1 MVLSADFLLR
11 RLRLRHLQLLTLL
24 GEEGS
29 LRAAA
34 EALSLTQPAVSK
46 MLHEIEQAFGTRL
59 FERGRRGV
67 LPNAPGQAAI
77 RLARVV
83 LGEVGRGA
91 EELDA
96 VRGGA
101 TAILRIGT
109 LSITSIVP
117 NAVVDLCTRLPT
129 AQVQIR
135 EGRLRELLPL
145 LHDGEIDCVFGSVP
159 AEALAERS
167 VEDLRTDLIF
177 EDRLCMLVSERSPLA
192 ELKRASWSELDA
204 LRWVVPPRDTPVRQ
218 QFTAAF
224 LQAGRS
230 PPVPVV
236 ETLSPVTLMEL
247 LRLEPSFAGATRLE
261 CARADSLAGLR
272 RLEPSP
278 TMPLPPLCAITRRKP
293 IDASPIVLA
302 FVDALRRAG
311 RSKAYRAPRTDVPRQ
326 AGVSVP
332 RGSNR
337 LLRPSG

>member
-1 MVLSADFLLR
+1 MTLSAEYLMR

-24 GEEGS
+24 REEGS

-46 MLHEIEQAFGTRL
+46 MLHEIEQAFGARL

-67 LPNAPGQAAI
+67 LPNASGLAAI

-91 EELDA
+91 EEIDA
-96 VRGGA
+96 VQGGA
-101 TAILRIGT
+101 TGILRVGT

-117 NAVVDLCTRLPT
+117 IAVVDLCARLPN
-129 AQVQIR
+129 ARVQIR

-145 LHDGEIDCVFGSVP
+145 LHDGEIDCVFGAVP
-159 AEALAERS
+159 SEALAGQP

-177 EDRLCMLVSERSPLA
+177 EDRLCVLVSERSALA
-192 ELKRASWSELDA
+192 DRKRASWSELDA

-224 LQAGRS
+224 LRAGRS

-247 LRLEPSFAGATRLE
+247 LRLEPSFAGVVRFE
-261 CARADSLAGLR
+261 SARADSFAGLR
-272 RLEPSP
+272 RLEVSP
-278 TMPLPPLCAITRRKP
+278 TMSLPPLCAVTRRKA
-293 IDASPIVLA
+293 IDATPIVLA

-311 RSKAYRAPRTDVPRQ
+311 RSKAYRAPRTGGRRRP
-326 AGVSVP
+326 GVSVA
-332 RGSNR
+332 
-337 LLRPSG
+337 